1 MPQILRIHDLNPQL
15 YNELIELW
23 NQTGINNPARSDS
36 FDAISHT
43 LQHGGIILCCHEDGR
58 LCGSAWLTHDYRR
71 LYIHHMAVLPSMQ
84 NTGIGNLLLQEA
96 LSIANSLGY
105 QAKLEVH
112 EDNPA
117 ARHLYKKHGFRELNG
132 YLVMINRNSGQKD

>member
-1 MPQILRIHDLNPQL
+1 MQISRVQELSNQL
-15 YNELIELW
+15 YESLLELW
-23 NQTGINNPARSDS
+23 NQTGISNPARSDS
-36 FDAISHT
+36 FEAISHS
-43 LQHGGIILCCHEDGR
+43 LRHGGIILCCHIDGS

-71 LYIHHMAVLPSMQ
+71 LYIHHMAVQPNMQ
-84 NTGIGNLLLQEA
+84 NTGIGNLLLQES

-117 ARHLYKKHGFRELNG
+117 ARHLYNKHGFTELNG
-132 YLVMINRNSGQKD
+132 YLVMINRNSGQKV

>member
-1 MPQILRIHDLNPQL
+1 MPHISRIQDLSPQL

-23 NQTGINNPARSDS
+23 NLTGISNPARSDS

-43 LQHGGIILCCHEDGR
+43 LENGGMLLCCHKDNK
-58 LCGSAWLTHDYRR
+58 LCGSAWLTHDFRR
-71 LYIHHMAVLPSMQ
+71 LYIHHMAVLPGMQ

-96 LSIANSLGY
+96 LNVANSLGY

-117 ARHLYKKHGFRELNG
+117 ARHLYKKHGFKELDG
-132 YLVMINRNSGQKD
+132 YLVMINRNSGQKV